1 MLNDTI
7 VEHLFSVSDEA
18 YAAFQRPLLPSIDA
32 DSMIGVRTPELKR
45 YAKELLRNTDVS
57 AFLNTLPHRYFEEN
71 QLHAFIIS
79 GEKDFEV
86 CLRRVSEFLP
96 YIDNW
101 ATCDQLSP
109 RIFAKHSE
117 KLLPYIE
124 KWLKSKH
131 EYTVRFAIC
140 LLMRHFLDDTF
151 SPRYHELVAGVKRD
165 EYYIKM
171 MQAWYFATALAKQ
184 YDATLPILQ
193 NHRLAPWIH
202 NKTIQKA
209 VESFRVSDEHKCYL
223 RTLKVAGAK

>member
-7 VEHLFSVSDEA
+7 VEHLLSVSDEA
-18 YAAFQRPLLPSIDA
+18 YAAFQRPLLPSIGA
-32 DSMIGVRTPELKR
+32 DTMIGVRTPELKR
-45 YAKELLRNTDVS
+45 YAKELLKTTDVTD
-57 AFLNTLPHRYFEEN
+57 FLNTLPHKYFEEN
-71 QLHAFIIS
+71 QLHAFLIS
-79 GEKDFEV
+79 GEKDFDV
-86 CLRRVSEFLP
+86 CLHKVSNFLP

-109 RIFAKHSE
+109 WIFAKHSE
-117 KLLPYIE
+117 KLLPFIE

-140 LLMRHFLDDTF
+140 LLMRYFLDEKF
-151 SPRYHELVAGVKRD
+151 LPRYHELVAGVKRD

-184 YDATLPILQ
+184 YEATLPFIE
-193 NHRLAPWIH
+193 NHRLEPWVH

-209 VESFRVSDEHKCYL
+209 VESFRVSDEHKNYM
-223 RTLKVAGAK
+223 RTLKVQCKR